1 MLPNAFL
8 PLHEYLMNYTLE
20 IFWGTSVTIHINAL
34 QKSNT
39 IYLNKLYYKPVA
51 NILKTLKNYLNS
63 DPDSWT
69 KKKIGYEVRPQYSEI
84 MCFVLV
90 IYSIRDFKPN
100 TKSISPPKGEYEVL
114 YLLTNY

>member
-69 KKKIGYEVRPQYSEI
+69 KKKIGYVVPPQYSEI

-90 IYSIRDFKPN
+90 IYSIRDFKSN